1 MTASFGLRYLLGGL
15 VVSLAL
21 QAHAAAINQ
30 KQAVEIGG
38 IQQWI
43 SLKGADDRAP
53 VLLFLHG
60 GPGNS
65 VMNYAGKFTSELQ
78 KHFVVV
84 QWDQRASGK
93 TASLQITAQTPT
105 VELMVTD
112 AEEMIRYLCKRFSQE
127 KIWLVGHSW
136 GGFLALMVASR
147 NPDLLRACVAL
158 SPMID
163 QVKSE
168 RMALDEMMAEAAKEG
183 NATAQ
188 SELATVR
195 VPFENATQLYLD
207 RKWMAIFGGRP
218 APGKSFVLTWGK
230 TWFPLFA
237 EACQINLF
245 EQAAE
250 IRCPVYLC
258 IGKWDI
264 QTHYSVAEAY
274 FKVLKAEK
282 KDLFW
287 FSESGHNLNLTEPA
301 KFQNIVISLIQSKN

>member
-1 MTASFGLRYLLGGL
+1 MTVIGFRYLLVGL
-15 VVSLAL
+15 AVITSLRA
-21 QAHAAAINQ
+21 QAIAINQ

-38 IQQWI
+38 IHQWI
-43 SLKGADDRAP
+43 SLQGANDRAP
-53 VLLFLHG
+53 LLLYLHG

-65 VMNYAGKFTSELQ
+65 VMGYAEKFTSELQ

-93 TASLQITAQTPT
+93 TASLQATTQPLT
-105 VELMVTD
+105 VELMVND
-112 AEEMIRYLCKRFSQE
+112 AEEMIRYLSKRFSQE

-147 NPDLLRACVAL
+147 SPELLRACVAL

-168 RMALDEMMAEAAKEG
+168 RMALDEMIAKAAKDG
-183 NATAQ
+183 NANAQ
-188 SELATVR
+188 SELATVS

-218 APGKSFVLTWGK
+218 APGKSFVLNWGK
-230 TWFPLFA
+230 IWFPVFA

-245 EQAAE
+245 EKAAE
-250 IRCPVYLC
+250 IQCPVYLC

-264 QTHYSVAEAY
+264 QTHYAVAEAY
-274 FKVLKAEK
+274 FNVLKAEK

-287 FSESGHNLNLTEPA
+287 FNESGHNLNLTEPA
-301 KFQNIVISLIQSKN
+301 KFQNIVISLLLSKN

>member
-1 MTASFGLRYLLGGL
+1 MKGRRTALGLFLLL
-15 VVSLAL
+15 IIFVSSEGSP
-21 QAHAAAINQ
+21 INEQ
-30 KQAVEIGG
+30 IAVPIGG

-53 VLLFLHG
+53 VLLYLHG

-65 VMNYAGKFTSELQ
+65 VMGYANKFTSELQ

-93 TASLQITAQTPT
+93 TARLQAAGQTPT
-105 VELMVTD
+105 VDVMVND
-112 AEEMIRYLCKRFSQE
+112 AVEMLRYLGKRFSQE

-136 GGFLALMVASR
+136 GGFLALMVASK
-147 NPDLLRACVAL
+147 NPELLRACVAL

-163 QVKSE
+163 QLKSE
-168 RMALDEMMAEAAKEG
+168 RLALEEMIAKATKEG
-183 NATAQ
+183 NANAQ
-188 SELATVR
+188 SDLATVR
-195 VPFENATQLYLD
+195 IPFENVTQLYLD
-207 RKWMAIFGGRP
+207 RKWMAKQGGRP
-218 APGKSFVLTWGK
+218 APLKPFVLNWGK

-245 EQAAE
+245 ETAGE

-264 QTHYSVAEAY
+264 QTHYRVAEEY
-274 FKVLKAEK
+274 FKALKAEK
-282 KDLFW
+282 KELFW

>member
-1 MTASFGLRYLLGGL
+1 MTVICFRYLVVVLAII
-15 VVSLAL
+15 VSLRT
-21 QAHAAAINQ
+21 HATAINQ
-30 KQAVEIGG
+30 QQAVEIGG

-43 SLKGADDRAP
+43 SLKGANDHAP
-53 VLLFLHG
+53 VLLYLHG

-65 VMNYAGKFTSELQ
+65 VMSYAGKFTSELQ

-112 AEEMIRYLCKRFSQE
+112 ADEMIRYLCKRFSQE

-163 QVKSE
+163 QIRSE
-168 RMALDEMMAEAAKEG
+168 RMALDEMMTKAVKEG
-183 NATAQ
+183 NAHAQ
-188 SELATVR
+188 NDLATVR
-195 VPFENATQLYLD
+195 VPFENVTQLYLD
-207 RKWMAIFGGRP
+207 RKWMAIQAGRP
-218 APGKSFVLTWGK
+218 APLKPFVLNWGK

-245 EQAAE
+245 ERAAE

-258 IGKWDI
+258 IGKRDI